1 MVSNI
6 ECVLSFGFFANHY
19 VLHMESHLQ
28 SFRLEPFRH
37 TTDRRIDMTLGTPG
51 IDVEPTDVSR
61 EEKPLPERADVDETV
76 ASRRGRKRLQLEM
89 SEITLQQLN
98 ALVQTSGC
106 DSLAEFGRR
115 ALRFYALVLDYKQ
128 RGYSMQFV
136 KDAQIVD
143 ALDVENR
150 WATFPTSAAEPKS
163 K

>member
-1 MVSNI
+1 
-6 ECVLSFGFFANHY
+6 
-19 VLHMESHLQ
+19 
-28 SFRLEPFRH
+28 
-37 TTDRRIDMTLGTPG
+37 MTPGTPE
-51 IDVEPTDVSR
+51 IDVEPTDAS
-61 EEKPLPERADVDETV
+61 KAQQTLPERADADETA

-89 SEITLQQLN
+89 SEITLHQLN

-150 WATFPTSAAEPKS
+150 WATFPTSAEPKS

>member
-1 MVSNI
+1 MTT
-6 ECVLSFGFFANHY
+6 LSAP
-19 VLHMESHLQ
+19 E
-28 SFRLEPFRH
+28 
-37 TTDRRIDMTLGTPG
+37 
-51 IDVEPTDVSR
+51 IDVEPTDASKQ
-61 EEKPLPERADVDETV
+61 EKALAENVEVDETV

-89 SEITLQQLN
+89 SEVALQQLN
-98 ALVQTSGC
+98 VLVQNSGC

-150 WATFPTSAAEPKS
+150 WATFPSSAAEPKS